1 MKSENLV
8 LVKSMMDYVFDS
20 CRNDSKGDAR
30 APEDRVQKFCWYIGW
45 LEGNLLEF
53 MTDEQAQMFMERIE
67 IRKADY
73 AANEAVF
80 HDDEDGSFY

>member
-1 MKSENLV
+1 MNPENRV
-8 LVKSMMDYVFDS
+8 LIKALMDYIYDC
-20 CRNDSKGDAR
+20 CRNDPKGDVR
-30 APEDRVQKFCWYIGW
+30 PLGDRVEKYSWYVGW

-53 MTDEQAQMFMERIE
+53 MTDEQAEMFMERVE
-67 IRKADY
+67 LRKSEY

>member
-1 MKSENLV
+1 MKHENRD
-8 LVKSMMDYVFDS
+8 LVKAIMDYIFDS

-30 APEDRVQKFCWYIGW
+30 APEDRVQKYSWYIGW

-53 MTDEQAQMFMERIE
+53 MTDEQAEMFMERIE
-67 IRKADY
+67 IRKSEY